1 MKREINTYIKVRKD
15 LIPEE
20 KYGSEIFTDE
30 MERNLGKKAKNVSYT
45 ENSLGNKTLLTY

>member
-20 KYGSEIFTDE
+20 KYGRKFLQMKWRDI
-30 MERNLGKKAKNVSYT
+30 
-45 ENSLGNKTLLTY
+45 